1 MFPIANHKSQVICAT
16 ITTKALLCILISDSR
31 FKVRIEDE
39 ISTYTQWLHKMM
51 KDKIQD

>member
-31 FKVRIEDE
+31 FELGEKLR
-39 ISTYTQWLHKMM
+39 M
-51 KDKIQD
+51 KSAPTHSGCIQD